1 MGCRLC
7 VDVAGAAKLLRLS
20 ASKPVQSESV
30 ITKNPM
36 TAVERRAVL
45 SLALLYNVR
54 MLGLFMVL
62 PLLALYAADYRGATP
77 TLIGLAL
84 GIYGLSQALL
94 QIPLGWLSDRV
105 GRKPVIVGG
114 LLVFA
119 LGSLLAAWSDS
130 IHGIILGRLL
140 QGAGAI
146 ASSIMALV
154 ADLTSEEQRTK
165 AMAVVGASIGLAFA
179 VALVVGPLL
188 AAFGGLDMVFAI
200 TALLAVLGI
209 LVLWGIPK
217 APAGQG
223 VERAAP
229 RGSLFRRALRDPGLL
244 RLDAGIFTLHCVLM
258 ALFLVLPGLLEG
270 LAGVPRDS
278 HWQIYLPVIL
288 LSVLGVVPMM
298 RLAERGGRPAPVFL
312 GAILSLV
319 AALVGL
325 GLASSAW
332 MVYLG
337 AWLFFVGFNYM
348 EATLPSMVSKAV
360 FPGGRGTALGI
371 YSTAQFLGIFVGGAL
386 GGWLLE
392 RFGSQSVL
400 LFCIGLCVLWCLVAL
415 PRHRGQQTGGEALS
429 HEAP

>member
-1 MGCRLC
+1 MYCA
-7 VDVAGAAKLLRLS
+7 DVPRATKLLRLPT
-20 ASKPVQSESV
+20 SKPVPFESV

-36 TAVERRAVL
+36 TAVERRAVF

-62 PLLALYAADYRGATP
+62 PLLALYAADYRDATP

-105 GRKPVIVGG
+105 GRKPVILGG
-114 LLVFA
+114 LLVFT

-179 VALVVGPLL
+179 IALVAGPLL
-188 AAFGGLDMVFAI
+188 ATLGGLDLVFGI
-200 TALLAVLGI
+200 TALLAVLGM
-209 LVLWGIPK
+209 LVLGRIP
-217 APAGQG
+217 APAPGHPA
-223 VERAAP
+223 ERAAP
-229 RGSLFRRALRDPGLL
+229 RGSLFRRALHDPILL
-244 RLDAGIFTLHCVLM
+244 RLDVGIFTLHCVLM
-258 ALFLVLPGLLEG
+258 ALFLVLPTLLEG
-270 LAGVPRDS
+270 LAGVSRDR

-298 RLAERGGRPAPVFL
+298 RLAERGGHLAPVFL
-312 GAILSLV
+312 AAILSLV
-319 AALVGL
+319 IALVGL
-325 GLASSAW
+325 GLATGAW
-332 MVYLG
+332 MVYLA
-337 AWLFFVGFNYM
+337 AWLFFVGFNYL

-371 YSTAQFLGIFVGGAL
+371 YSTAQFLGIFVGGVL
-386 GGWLLE
+386 GGGLLE
-392 RFGSQSVL
+392 HFGRQSVL
-400 LFCIGLCVLWCLVAL
+400 LFCVCLCLLWCFVAL
-415 PRHRGQQTGGEALS
+415 PLQRGQPAGE
-429 HEAP
+429 EAA